1 MPTRLESAA
10 LLIGESFSFDAAPM
24 GGGDLSEIWHLRFE
38 SGREAVVKF
47 DGQAAAEAAM
57 LRAIAA
63 TGAPVPEI
71 LAAQGDL
78 LVLSFIRAARLS
90 ESGWAALGKTLSTL
104 HAANQPPRYGW
115 SEDYAFGSMPIA
127 NAWTS
132 DWRNF
137 WRDYRLEP
145 CLSFLPRETA
155 ARVSHIGRTLERFL
169 PEAPRPSLLHGDL
182 WGGNFILTRT
192 ERAETKAVL
201 IDPASLIGDASAD
214 FAMLTLF
221 SAPPE
226 IFWRSYGPLPDGYDR
241 SIDVYRL
248 WPALVHYRL
257 FGQTYLGMVES
268 LLDRL
273 EV

>member
-10 LLIGESFSFDAAPM
+10 LLIGEAFSFDAAPM

-38 SGREAVVKF
+38 SGREAVVKLG
-47 DGQAAAEAAM
+47 GQAAAEATM
-57 LRAIAA
+57 LRAIGR

-78 LVLSFIRAARLS
+78 LVLSFMPAVRLS
-90 ESGWAALGKTLSTL
+90 EAGWAALGRTLSTL
-104 HAANQPPRYGW
+104 HGASQPPRYGW
-115 SEDYAFGSMPIA
+115 AEDYAFGPMPITNGWA
-127 NAWTS
+127 S
-132 DWRNF
+132 DWRYF
-137 WRDYRLEP
+137 WRDYRLTP
-145 CLSFLPRETA
+145 CLPFMPREIA
-155 ARVSHIGRTLERFL
+155 ARVSHVATTLERFL
-169 PEAPRPSLLHGDL
+169 PETPRPCLLHGDL
-182 WGGNFILTRT
+182 WGGNFILTRA
-192 ERAETKAVL
+192 ERDETRAVL

-221 SAPPE
+221 SSPPE
-226 IFWRSYGPLPDGYDR
+226 IFWRSYGPLPEGYER

-248 WPALVHYRL
+248 WSALVHYRL
-257 FGQTYLGMVES
+257 FGHAYLGMIES